1 VQETLVLVLVRLCS
15 FFRFL
20 FLFLLLKHER
30 GKGPESD
37 WKERKKM
44 LNASRT
50 LANFGDE
57 EDLEAREAG
66 ERGREQPVRQD
77 DESDD

>member
-1 VQETLVLVLVRLCS
+1 MLDHA
-15 FFRFL
+15 RFSVL

>member
-1 VQETLVLVLVRLCS
+1 MLVLVRSCS
-15 FFRFL
+15 FFR

-30 GKGPESD
+30 GKGAESD

-50 LANFGDE
+50 LANFGGE

-77 DESDD
+77 DVGEQ